1 MNNERFEELLYKF
14 QFKLLSTEEKEE
26 FELILKSSE
35 EARKMFHDWNVVN
48 QAFDVLS
55 TYKEQ
60 SVIPVG
66 EAKHSAQKHSLIYHL
81 IKIAAVLAIPLL
93 AISII
98 LFVNKQNNVLTSY
111 NEVSCVKGS
120 VVSINLSDGSVVHLY
135 SGSTLRYPT
144 QFTGDIRSVNLV
156 GEATFEVQSN
166 KEKPFY
172 VETIDNSKIKAYGTK
187 FNVCGYERDSLTSV
201 YLEHGAVDFESP
213 NLENPIVIKPQTRID
228 YMRTTNKYRI
238 SEESPDKYLARE
250 NGVLLFLKA
259 PLQEITTTL
268 SRVYDIDI
276 EIKDDALKNVP
287 FTASIKDESIYQ
299 IMNMLKKSSP
309 DLKWK
314 KEETTNKIVITKN

>member
-14 QFKLLSTEEKEE
+14 QFKLLNTEEKEE

-35 EARKMFHDWNVVN
+35 EARKVFHDWNVVN

-55 TYKEQ
+55 TYKKQ
-60 SVIPVG
+60 SVIPV
-66 EAKHSAQKHSLIYHL
+66 ESTPHPAKKSFIHHL

-93 AISII
+93 AITIV

-135 SGSTLRYPT
+135 SGSTLRYPN
-144 QFTGDIRSVNLV
+144 QFTGDVRLVNLV
-156 GEATFEVQSN
+156 GEATFDVQSN
-166 KEKPFY
+166 REKPFY
-172 VETIDNSKIKAYGTK
+172 VETIDNSRIKAYGTK

-201 YLEHGAVDFESP
+201 YLEHGAIDFESP
-213 NLENPIVIKPQTRID
+213 NLDNPVVIKPRTRID
-228 YMRTTNKYRI
+228 YMRTANTYRI
-238 SEESPDKYLARE
+238 SEEDPDKYLARE

-259 PLQEITTTL
+259 PLREITTTL

-276 EIKDDALKNVP
+276 EIKDDALRDVP
-287 FTASIKDESIYQ
+287 FTASFKDESIYQ

-314 KEETTNKIVITKN
+314 KEETANKIVITKN